1 MAVGKNKGLKGKRG
15 KGKKVVDPFTKKEWY
30 DIRAPSNFAV
40 RNCGKTPVVRAA
52 RRCGSMR
59 PVAVRHALLPREGG
73 EGGGAAA
80 ARPSPACARRASHA
94 WHGQVSASRDSPRAQ
109 ALNAPRAAS
118 PPPPRAHAA
127 QTKSAGTK
135 LSSDSLKG
143 RIFEVNLADLNKDE
157 DQAFRKMYLECEEVQ
172 GMYCLTNFYGMS
184 FTTDKL
190 RSLVRKWQTLVEA
203 HMDVKT
209 TDGYVLRLFC
219 IGFTRKRPN
228 QLKKTCYAKAAQVK
242 AIRAKMREVMV
253 REASTVE
260 LKELVN
266 KFIPEVIGKEVEK
279 ACQSIFPL
287 QNVFVRKAKIMRK
300 PKFDMVKLL
309 EMHGDI
315 GAEDT
320 GKMIDGSEKV
330 DPLGVGKKPTVDD
343 DEGPAKKEKVVGE
356 E

>member
-1 MAVGKNKGLKGKRG
+1 MAVGKNKGFKGKRG

-30 DIRAPSNFAV
+30 DIRAPSMFNV
-40 RNCGKTPVVRAA
+40 RNCGKTPV
-52 RRCGSMR
+52 
-59 PVAVRHALLPREGG
+59 
-73 EGGGAAA
+73 
-80 ARPSPACARRASHA
+80 
-94 WHGQVSASRDSPRAQ
+94 
-109 ALNAPRAAS
+109 
-118 PPPPRAHAA
+118 
-127 QTKSAGTK
+127 TKSSGTRIA
-135 LSSDSLKG
+135 SDSLKG
-143 RIFEVNLADLNKDE
+143 RVFEVNLADLNKDE

-190 RSLVRKWQTLVEA
+190 RSLVRKWQSLVEA
-203 HMDVKT
+203 HVDVKT

-228 QLKKTCYAKAAQVK
+228 QLKKTCYATSAQIK
-242 AIRAKMREVMV
+242 AIRGKMREVMT

-279 ACQSIFPL
+279 ASQGIFPL

-309 EMHGDI
+309 EIHGDI
-315 GAEDT
+315 GSEDT

-330 DPLGVGKKPTVDD
+330 DPLGVGKKVVEDAEEP
-343 DEGPAKKEKVVGE
+343 KKVVGDS
-356 E
+356 

>member
-1 MAVGKNKGLKGKRG
+1 VPQLLNRTTHPL
-15 KGKKVVDPFTKKEWY
+15 
-30 DIRAPSNFAV
+30 APTLTRSDSL
-40 RNCGKTPVVRAA
+40 
-52 RRCGSMR
+52 RC
-59 PVAVRHALLPREGG
+59 
-73 EGGGAAA
+73 
-80 ARPSPACARRASHA
+80 SPAS
-94 WHGQVSASRDSPRAQ
+94 
-109 ALNAPRAAS
+109 
-118 PPPPRAHAA
+118 A

-135 LSSDSLKG
+135 IASDSLKG
-143 RIFEVNLADLNKDE
+143 RVFEVNLADLNKDE

-190 RSLVRKWQTLVEA
+190 RSLVRKWQTLIEA

-228 QLKKTCYAKAAQVK
+228 QLKKTCYATSAQIK

-260 LKELVN
+260 LKDLVN
-266 KFIPEVIGKEVEK
+266 KFIPEVIGKAVEK
-279 ACQSIFPL
+279 VCQNIFPL

-309 EMHGDI
+309 EMHGDVS
-315 GAEDT
+315 AEDT
-320 GKMIDGSEKV
+320 GKALDGTDKTA
-330 DPLGVGKKPTVDD
+330 DPLGVGMKPDVDD
-343 DEGPAKKEKVVGE
+343 DEGPKKAVVGDN
-356 E
+356 